1 MRLIFLYQIIYSRS
15 KNPSLNV
22 SSANENEGMDFI
34 MFKNNYDAKEFGNRI
49 RIIRKKNKMTQ
60 EQLAEKL
67 FLSVDSISKI
77 ENGRVMCMPDHIV
90 HICEMFKISSD
101 YLYFGAK
108 STPSSKIDKLA
119 NIEKLLMNCEDEDI
133 RRIEQMITLFLRK

>member
-1 MRLIFLYQIIYSRS
+1 
-15 KNPSLNV
+15 
-22 SSANENEGMDFI
+22 
-34 MFKNNYDAKEFGNRI
+34 MFKNNYDANEFGSRI

-119 NIEKLLMNCEDEDI
+119 NIEKLLMNCGDEDI